1 MKAQLGKP
9 TGLALAMLAAL
20 LATFLGN
27 GCLLRG
33 SSERTQ
39 RYQEFFRNYGGTWRH
54 LSGYHRTR

>member
-9 TGLALAMLAAL
+9 TGLALAL
-20 LATFLGN
+20 LSSVAGHLFCN

-39 RYQEFFRNYGGTWRH
+39 RQQEFFRNYGDTWRRNN
-54 LSGYHRTR
+54 GYHRTQ